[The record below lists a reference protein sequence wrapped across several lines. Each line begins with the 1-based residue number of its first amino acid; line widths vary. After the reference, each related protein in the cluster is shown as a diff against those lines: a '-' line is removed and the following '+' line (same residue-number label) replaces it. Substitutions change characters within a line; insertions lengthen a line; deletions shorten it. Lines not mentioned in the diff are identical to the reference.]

1 MSGVTEANIIDALKQ
16 VIDPDRGA
24 DVVSLGMISEVI
36 VKDGNVA
43 IAIEIDPADSEK
55 KEPLRQSCEDAVE
68 ALPGVLSATAVLTAE
83 RKAEE
88 EAAEPAQDRGAGRP
102 SRLEIPGVEAII
114 AVASGKGGVGK
125 STVAVNLAVALA
137 AGGRRVGLLDADIYG
152 PSIPRMMRIDGP
164 PRTED
169 GKRLLPIENHGVKC
183 MSIGF
188 LVGEDTAMIWR
199 GPMVMGAIEQMLRD
213 VNWGELEVLVVDLPP
228 GTGDAQLTL
237 AQRVPLTGVV
247 IVSTPQDVALT
258 DVRRG
263 IKMFRDVDVPVL
275 GVIENMSYFVC
286 PDCGHRSDVFNHGG
300 ARRTADELETDFLGE
315 IPLDMA
321 IRETSDNG
329 EPIVGSRPESPQ
341 AEIYRRFAERVG
353 DNIAE
358 ALSGGARA
366 APRMVIQ

>member
-1 MSGVTEANIIDALKQ
+1 MGMATRETVLEALSKIAGPKAGDNVVGAGIVSGIAVSEGHVSFAL
-16 VIDPDRGA
+16 
-24 DVVSLGMISEVI
+24 EV
-36 VKDGNVA
+36 
-43 IAIEIDPADSEK
+43 DPAHGAAM
-55 KEPLRQSCEDAVE
+55 EPIRRKAEAAVL
-68 ALPGVLSATAVLTAE
+68 ALPNVTSVSAVLTAHRDAPAE
-83 RKAEE
+83 QTKAG
-88 EAAEPAQDRGAGRP
+88 PARRP
-102 SRLEIPGVEAII
+102 RPDGPLAPGIKSII

-125 STVAVNLAVALA
+125 STVAVNLALGLA
-137 AGGRRVGLLDADIYG
+137 RLGLATGMLDADIYG
-152 PSIPRMMRIDGP
+152 PSLPRMLGVSGRP
-164 PRTED
+164 NSPD
-169 GKRLLPIENHGVKC
+169 GKRLEPMLAHGLKV

-188 LVGEDTAMIWR
+188 LVAEDTAMIWR

-286 PDCGHRSDVFNHGG
+286 PDCGHRSDIFNHGG

-321 IRETSDNG
+321 IRETSDDG

-341 AEIYRRFAERVG
+341 AEIYRKIAERVG
-353 DNIAE
+353 DKIAE